1 MAGWSIDQARDGD
14 GGTKHLFTGSTILSG
29 ITAALD
35 YCCVWRMCAWVSC
48 SGCPSSHISH
58 RDSSCIFITRPDLI
72 FKALVRH
79 SNQVQLSHKLLTM
92 KNKKACYWLK
102 TQRRKTRRN
111 VIMTRNTQWTGMSNK
126 QGCEL
131 IKQIIFF
138 IQLMGIYVLSPDL
151 FLLQNKCLVQPQ
163 CLHVC
168 QYSFVCFFTVCVW
181 VYVGLYSLACTVI

>member
-131 IKQIIFF
+131 IQQIIFSF
-138 IQLMGIYVLSPDL
+138 NSWAFMYC
-151 FLLQNKCLVQPQ
+151 LLTCSSCKINAWCNHSASMSASTHLYASLQ
-163 CLHVC
+163 CVC
-168 QYSFVCFFTVCVW
+168 ECMW
-181 VYVGLYSLACTVI
+181 ACTH